1 MLNCRIINNQHAAK
15 KRRSTKKSP
24 APYGLKNYKMKRIII
39 ADDHSFIRLGL
50 IQILQDE
57 YPSVEI
63 KEVSDGESLVKEVT
77 LHDYDLVISDLDMP
91 RRSGLEALEQIKL
104 IKPGLPVLIL
114 SIYTEDL
121 YAVRVLKA
129 GASGYMNKNAAPY
142 ELITAIQ
149 RIALGKRYIT
159 PDIAEKILTHI
170 DTGKKPHELLT
181 NRELEIFK
189 LLALGK
195 TITQIAD
202 SLSLALTTI
211 STYRGRIMDKLNLST
226 NSDLTRYAI
235 AHHIISDIDL

>member
-1 MLNCRIINNQHAAK
+1 MKKII
-15 KRRSTKKSP
+15 
-24 APYGLKNYKMKRIII
+24 L

-50 IQILQDE
+50 IQILKDE

-63 KEVSDGESLVKEVT
+63 KEVEDGESLVKEVT

-91 RRSGLEALEQIKL
+91 GRSGLEALEQIKL
-104 IKPGLPVLIL
+104 IKPDLPVLIL

-142 ELITAIQ
+142 ELIKAIQ
-149 RIALGKRYIT
+149 RIFLGRKYIT
-159 PDIAEKILTHI
+159 PEIAEKLLIHI
-170 DTGKKPHELLT
+170 DSDKKPHELLS
-181 NRELEIFK
+181 NREFEIFK

-202 SLSLALTTI
+202 SLSLAMTTV
-211 STYRGRIMDKLNLST
+211 STHRSRIMEKLSLST
-226 NSDLTRYAI
+226 NSELTRYAI